1 MQSDNRS
8 RLAAVRLIAVLLAA
22 FALALAGAD
31 AWSQSSRTIKMIL
44 PFAPG
49 GPAYNAI
56 RILGQQ
62 IASTGG
68 PTIVVEPHPGAGTA
82 IGTELV
88 AGAVPDGNTLGIISN
103 SFVLLPQTRKVN
115 YDPLTDFAP
124 ICDLVDFPP
133 LIVVNSE
140 SPYRTLAD
148 FIDAA
153 HAQPGMLTLASIGP
167 ATVSHLT
174 VEMLKLRAKAD
185 IIFVP
190 YPGYSPGIE
199 ALLGSHVTAVLADY
213 SSLVEHLKAGK
224 LRALATTMPKRIDQL
239 PDVPT
244 VAESGYENFVAEFFV
259 GLVAPAKTPKETLS
273 QFADLFTAAMQPPD
287 IKAKLATLGLFP
299 SGICGGDFGTVLRKD
314 YDEYGRIIREANIK
328 ME

>member
-1 MQSDNRS
+1 MQSDSRA
-8 RLAAVRLIAVLLAA
+8 RLATILFAVIAWALMATAA
-22 FALALAGAD
+22 
-31 AWSQSSRTIKMIL
+31 WPQSNRTIKIIL

-62 IASTGG
+62 ISATGG
-68 PTIVVEPHPGAGTA
+68 PTIVAEPHPGAGTA

-88 AGAVPDGNTLGIISN
+88 AGATPDGNTLGIISN

-140 SPYRTLAD
+140 SPYHTLGD
-148 FIDAA
+148 FIAA
-153 HAQPGMLTLASIGP
+153 ARAQPGILTLASIGP

-174 VEMLKLRAKAD
+174 VERLKLRAKAD

-224 LRALATTMPKRIDQL
+224 LRALVTTMPKRIDQL

-244 VAESGYENFVAEFFV
+244 VAESGYKDFVAEFFV
-259 GLVAPAKTPKETLS
+259 GLVAPAKTPKQTLS
-273 QFADLFTAAMQPPD
+273 QLADLFTAAMQPPD
-287 IKAKLATLGLFP
+287 VKAKLATLGLFP

>member
-1 MQSDNRS
+1 MQRCS
-8 RLAAVRLIAVLLAA
+8 RTYFAAVMVAVIALS
-22 FALALAGAD
+22 FSGAD
-31 AWSQSSRTIKMIL
+31 AWSQSGKTIKVIL

-62 IASTGG
+62 ISATGG
-68 PTIVVEPHPGAGTA
+68 PTIVAEPHPGAGTA

-88 AGAVPDGNTLGIISN
+88 ATATPDGNTLGVISN

-124 ICDLVDFPP
+124 ICDVVDFPP

-140 SPYRTLAD
+140 SPYHTLND
-148 FIDAA
+148 LIAA
-153 HAQPGMLTLASIGP
+153 ARAQPGILTLASIGP

-174 VEMLKLRAKAD
+174 VERLKLRAKAD

-199 ALLGSHVTAVLADY
+199 ALLGSHVTAALADY
-213 SSLVEHLKAGK
+213 SSLVEHIKAGK
-224 LRALATTMPKRIDQL
+224 LRALATTMPARIDQL

-244 VAESGYENFVAEFFV
+244 VAESGYKDFVAEFFV
-259 GLVAPAKTPKETLS
+259 GLIAPAKTPKDTVS
-273 QFADLFTAAMQPPD
+273 QIGAMFTAAMQPPD
-287 IKAKLATLGLFP
+287 IKAKLAALGLFP
-299 SGICGGDFGTVLRKD
+299 NGTCGADFGAILRND
-314 YDEYGRIIREANIK
+314 YEEYGRVIREANIK

>member
-1 MQSDNRS
+1 MQCCS
-8 RLAAVRLIAVLLAA
+8 RMHFAAVMAAVV
-22 FALALAGAD
+22 ALALTGAD
-31 AWSQSSRTIKMIL
+31 AWPQSSGTIKVIL

-62 IASTGG
+62 ISATGG
-68 PTIVVEPHPGAGTA
+68 PTIVAEPHPGAGTA

-88 AGAVPDGNTLGIISN
+88 ATATPDGNTLGIISN

-124 ICDLVDFPP
+124 ICNLVDFPP

-140 SPYRTLAD
+140 TPYRTLAD
-148 FIDAA
+148 LIAA
-153 HAQPGMLTLASIGP
+153 ARAQPGILTLASIGP

-174 VEMLKLRAKAD
+174 VERLKLRAKAD

-199 ALLGSHVTAVLADY
+199 ALLGSHVTAALADY
-213 SSLVEHLKAGK
+213 SSLVEHIKAGK
-224 LRALATTMPKRIDQL
+224 LRALATTMPARIEQL

-244 VAESGYENFVAEFFV
+244 VAESGYKDFVAEFFV
-259 GLVAPAKTPKETLS
+259 GLIAPAKTPKDTVS
-273 QFADLFTAAMQPPD
+273 QIGAMFTAAMQPPD
-287 IKAKLATLGLFP
+287 IKAKLAALGLFP
-299 SGICGGDFGTVLRKD
+299 NGTCGADFAAILRKD
-314 YDEYGRIIREANIK
+314 YEEYGRVIREADIK

>member
-1 MQSDNRS
+1 MQRDSRT
-8 RLAAVRLIAVLLAA
+8 RLAAILVAA
-22 FALALAGAD
+22 MASALMASA
-31 AWSQSSRTIKMIL
+31 AWPQSNRTIKIIL

-62 IASTGG
+62 ISATGG
-68 PTIVVEPHPGAGTA
+68 PTIVAEPHPGAGTA

-88 AGAVPDGNTLGIISN
+88 ATATPDGTTLGVISN

-140 SPYRTLAD
+140 SPYHTLGD
-148 FIDAA
+148 LIAA
-153 HAQPGMLTLASIGP
+153 ARAQPGILTLASIGP

-174 VEMLKLRAKAD
+174 VERLKLLAKAD

-199 ALLGSHVTAVLADY
+199 ALLGSHVTAALADY
-213 SSLVEHLKAGK
+213 SSLVEHIKAGK
-224 LRALATTMPKRIDQL
+224 LRALATTMPARIEQL

-244 VAESGYENFVAEFFV
+244 VAESGYKDFVAEFFV
-259 GLVAPAKTPKETLS
+259 GLIAPAKTPKDTVT
-273 QFADLFTAAMQPPD
+273 QIGAMFTAAMQPPD
-287 IKAKLATLGLFP
+287 IKAKLAALGLFP
-299 SGICGGDFGTVLRKD
+299 NGTCGADFSAILRKD
-314 YDEYGRIIREANIK
+314 YEEYGRVIREANIK

>member
-1 MQSDNRS
+1 MQRDSRA
-8 RLAAVRLIAVLLAA
+8 RLAAILVAVIASTLMATAA
-22 FALALAGAD
+22 
-31 AWSQSSRTIKMIL
+31 WPQSNRTIKIVL

-62 IASTGG
+62 ISATGG

-88 AGAVPDGNTLGIISN
+88 ATATPDGSTLGVISN

-124 ICDLVDFPP
+124 ICNLVDFPP

-140 SPYRTLAD
+140 SPYHTLGD
-148 FIDAA
+148 LIAA
-153 HAQPGMLTLASIGP
+153 ARAQPGILTLASIGP

-174 VEMLKLRAKAD
+174 VERLKLRAKAD

-199 ALLGSHVTAVLADY
+199 ALLGSHVTAALADY
-213 SSLVEHLKAGK
+213 SSLVEHIKAGK
-224 LRALATTMPKRIDQL
+224 LRALATTMPARIDQL

-244 VAESGYENFVAEFFV
+244 VAESGYKDFVAEFFV
-259 GLVAPAKTPKETLS
+259 GLIAPAKTPKDTVS
-273 QFADLFTAAMQPPD
+273 QIAAMFTAAMQPPD
-287 IKAKLATLGLFP
+287 IKAKLAALGLFP
-299 SGICGGDFGTVLRKD
+299 NGTCGADFAAILRKD
-314 YDEYGRIIREANIK
+314 YEEYGRIIREANIK

>member
-1 MQSDNRS
+1 MQSDSRA
-8 RLAAVRLIAVLLAA
+8 RLATILFAVI
-22 FALALAGAD
+22 ALALMATA
-31 AWSQSSRTIKMIL
+31 AWPQSSRTIKIIL

-62 IASTGG
+62 ISATGG
-68 PTIVVEPHPGAGTA
+68 PTIVAEPHPGAGTA

-88 AGAVPDGNTLGIISN
+88 ATATPDGNTLGVISN

-124 ICDLVDFPP
+124 ICDVVDFPP

-140 SPYRTLAD
+140 SPYHTLGD
-148 FIDAA
+148 LIAA
-153 HAQPGMLTLASIGP
+153 ARAQPGILTLASIGP

-174 VEMLKLRAKAD
+174 VERLKLRAKAD

-244 VAESGYENFVAEFFV
+244 VAESGYKDFVAEFFV
-259 GLVAPAKTPKETLS
+259 GLVAPAKTPKQTLS
-273 QFADLFTAAMQPPD
+273 QLADLFTAAMQPPD
-287 IKAKLATLGLFP
+287 VKAKLATLGLFP
-299 SGICGGDFGTVLRKD
+299 SGICGGDFATVLRKD

>member
-1 MQSDNRS
+1 
-8 RLAAVRLIAVLLAA
+8 LAAMLIAAI
-22 FALALAGAD
+22 ALALMGTA
-31 AWSQSSRTIKMIL
+31 AWPQSNRTIKIIL

-62 IASTGG
+62 ISATGG

-88 AGAVPDGNTLGIISN
+88 STATPDGNTLGIISN

-140 SPYRTLAD
+140 SPYHTLGD
-148 FIDAA
+148 LIAA
-153 HAQPGMLTLASIGP
+153 ARAQPGILTLASIGP

-174 VEMLKLRAKAD
+174 VERLKLRAKVD

-199 ALLGSHVTAVLADY
+199 ALLGSHVTAALADY
-213 SSLVEHLKAGK
+213 SSLVEHIKAGK
-224 LRALATTMPKRIDQL
+224 LRPLATTMPARIDQL

-244 VAESGYENFVAEFFV
+244 VAESGYKDFVAEFFV
-259 GLVAPAKTPKETLS
+259 GLIAPAKTPKGTVS
-273 QFADLFTAAMQPPD
+273 QIAAMFTTAMQPPD
-287 IKAKLATLGLFP
+287 IKAKLAALGLFP
-299 SGICGGDFGTVLRKD
+299 NGTCGADFGAILHKD
-314 YDEYGRIIREANIK
+314 YEEYGRVIREANIK

>member
-1 MQSDNRS
+1 MQSDR
-8 RLAAVRLIAVLLAA
+8 RARMAAVLFAA
-22 FALALAGAD
+22 IALALMATA
-31 AWSQSSRTIKMIL
+31 AWPQSNRTIKIIL

-62 IASTGG
+62 ISATGG
-68 PTIVVEPHPGAGTA
+68 PTIVAEPHPGAGTA

-88 AGAVPDGNTLGIISN
+88 ATATPDGNTLGVISN

-124 ICDLVDFPP
+124 ICDVVDFPP

-140 SPYRTLAD
+140 SPYHTLGD
-148 FIDAA
+148 LIAA
-153 HAQPGMLTLASIGP
+153 ARAQPGILTLASIGP

-174 VEMLKLRAKAD
+174 VERLKLRAKAD

-199 ALLGSHVTAVLADY
+199 ALLGSHVTAALADY

-244 VAESGYENFVAEFFV
+244 VAESGYKDFVAEFFV
-259 GLVAPAKTPKETLS
+259 GLVAPAKTPKQALS
-273 QFADLFTAAMQPPD
+273 QLADLFTAAMQPPD
-287 IKAKLATLGLFP
+287 VKAKLATLGLFP

>member
-1 MQSDNRS
+1 MQRCS
-8 RLAAVRLIAVLLAA
+8 RTYFAAVMVAVI
-22 FALALAGAD
+22 ALAFSGGD
-31 AWSQSSRTIKMIL
+31 AWSQSGKTIKVIL
-44 PFAPG
+44 PFALG
-49 GPAYNAI
+49 GPAYNAM

-62 IASTGG
+62 ISATGG
-68 PTIVVEPHPGAGTA
+68 PTIVAEPHPGAGTA

-88 AGAVPDGNTLGIISN
+88 ATATPDGNTLGVISN

-124 ICDLVDFPP
+124 ICDVVDFPP

-140 SPYRTLAD
+140 SPYHTLGD
-148 FIDAA
+148 LIAA
-153 HAQPGMLTLASIGP
+153 ARAQPGILTLASIGP

-174 VEMLKLRAKAD
+174 VERLKLRAKAD

-199 ALLGSHVTAVLADY
+199 ALLGSHVTAALADY
-213 SSLVEHLKAGK
+213 SSLVEHIEAGK
-224 LRALATTMPKRIDQL
+224 LRALATTMPARIEQL

-244 VAESGYENFVAEFFV
+244 VAESGYKDFVAEFFV
-259 GLVAPAKTPKETLS
+259 GLIAPAKTPKDTVS
-273 QFADLFTAAMQPPD
+273 QIGAMFTAAMQPPD
-287 IKAKLATLGLFP
+287 VKAKLAALGLFP
-299 SGICGGDFGTVLRKD
+299 NGTCGADFSAILRKD
-314 YDEYGRIIREANIK
+314 YEEYGRVIREANIK

>member
-1 MQSDNRS
+1 MV
-8 RLAAVRLIAVLLAA
+8 AVI
-22 FALALAGAD
+22 ALAFSGAD
-31 AWSQSSRTIKMIL
+31 AWSQSGKTIKVIL

-62 IASTGG
+62 ISASGG

-88 AGAVPDGNTLGIISN
+88 ATATPDGNTLGVISN

-124 ICDLVDFPP
+124 ICDVVDFPP

-140 SPYRTLAD
+140 SPYRTLGD
-148 FIDAA
+148 LIAA
-153 HAQPGMLTLASIGP
+153 ARAQPGILTLASIGP

-174 VEMLKLRAKAD
+174 VERLKLRAKAD

-199 ALLGSHVTAVLADY
+199 ALLGSHVTAALADY
-213 SSLVEHLKAGK
+213 SSLVEHIKAGK
-224 LRALATTMPKRIDQL
+224 LRALATTMPARIDQL

-244 VAESGYENFVAEFFV
+244 VAESGYNDFVAEFFV
-259 GLVAPAKTPKETLS
+259 GLIAPAKTPKDTVS
-273 QFADLFTAAMQPPD
+273 QIGAMFSAAMQPPD
-287 IKAKLATLGLFP
+287 IKAKLAALGLFP
-299 SGICGGDFGTVLRKD
+299 NGTCGADFAAILRKD
-314 YDEYGRIIREANIK
+314 YEEYGLVIREANIK

>member
-1 MQSDNRS
+1 MQRDSRA
-8 RLAAVRLIAVLLAA
+8 RLAAVLVAVI
-22 FALALAGAD
+22 ALALMATA
-31 AWSQSSRTIKMIL
+31 AWPQSSRTIKIIL

-62 IASTGG
+62 ISATGG
-68 PTIVVEPHPGAGTA
+68 PTIVAEPHPGAGTA

-88 AGAVPDGNTLGIISN
+88 ATATPDGNTLGIISN

-140 SPYRTLAD
+140 SPYHTLGD
-148 FIDAA
+148 LIAA
-153 HAQPGMLTLASIGP
+153 ARAQPGILTLASIGP

-174 VEMLKLRAKAD
+174 VERLKLRAKAD

-199 ALLGSHVTAVLADY
+199 ALLGSHVTAALADY
-213 SSLVEHLKAGK
+213 SSLVEHIKAGK
-224 LRALATTMPKRIDQL
+224 LRALATTMPARIEQL

-244 VAESGYENFVAEFFV
+244 VAESGYKDFVAEFFV
-259 GLVAPAKTPKETLS
+259 GLVAPAKTPKQTLS
-273 QFADLFTAAMQPPD
+273 QLADLFTAAMQPPD
-287 IKAKLATLGLFP
+287 VKAKLATLGLFP
-299 SGICGGDFGTVLRKD
+299 SGICGGDFATVLRKD

>member
-1 MQSDNRS
+1 MQRCS
-8 RLAAVRLIAVLLAA
+8 RTYFAAVMVAVI
-22 FALALAGAD
+22 ALAFSGGD
-31 AWSQSSRTIKMIL
+31 AWSQSGKTIKVIL

-62 IASTGG
+62 ISATGG

-88 AGAVPDGNTLGIISN
+88 ATATPDGNTLGVISN

-124 ICDLVDFPP
+124 ICDVVDFPP

-140 SPYRTLAD
+140 SPYHTLGD
-148 FIDAA
+148 LIAA
-153 HAQPGMLTLASIGP
+153 ARAQPGILTLASIGP

-174 VEMLKLRAKAD
+174 VERLKLRAKAD

-199 ALLGSHVTAVLADY
+199 ALLGSHVTAALADY
-213 SSLVEHLKAGK
+213 SSLVEHIKAGK
-224 LRALATTMPKRIDQL
+224 LRALATTMPARIDQL

-244 VAESGYENFVAEFFV
+244 VAESGYKDFVAEFFV
-259 GLVAPAKTPKETLS
+259 GLIAPAKTPKDTVS
-273 QFADLFTAAMQPPD
+273 QIGAMFTAAMQSPD
-287 IKAKLATLGLFP
+287 IKAKLAALGLFP
-299 SGICGGDFGTVLRKD
+299 NGTCGADFAAILRKD
-314 YDEYGRIIREANIK
+314 YEEYGRVIREANIK

>member
-1 MQSDNRS
+1 MQGASRA
-8 RLAAVRLIAVLLAA
+8 RLAAILVAVI
-22 FALALAGAD
+22 ALALMATAS
-31 AWSQSSRTIKMIL
+31 WPQSNRTIKIIL

-62 IASTGG
+62 ISASGG

-88 AGAVPDGNTLGIISN
+88 STATPDGNTLGIISN

-140 SPYRTLAD
+140 SPYHTLGD
-148 FIDAA
+148 LIAA
-153 HAQPGMLTLASIGP
+153 ARAQPGILTLASIGP

-174 VEMLKLRAKAD
+174 VERLKLRAKVD

-199 ALLGSHVTAVLADY
+199 ALLGSHVTAALADY
-213 SSLVEHLKAGK
+213 SSLVEHIKAGK
-224 LRALATTMPKRIDQL
+224 LRALATTMPARIEQL

-244 VAESGYENFVAEFFV
+244 VAESGYKDFVAEFFV
-259 GLVAPAKTPKETLS
+259 GLIAPAKTPKDTVS
-273 QFADLFTAAMQPPD
+273 QIGVMFTAAMQPPE
-287 IKAKLATLGLFP
+287 IKAKLAALGLFP
-299 SGICGGDFGTVLRKD
+299 NGTCGADFAAILRKD
-314 YDEYGRIIREANIK
+314 YEEYGRVIREANIK

>member
-1 MQSDNRS
+1 MRGDSRA
-8 RLAAVRLIAVLLAA
+8 RLAAILIAAI
-22 FALALAGAD
+22 ALALMGTA
-31 AWSQSSRTIKMIL
+31 AWPQSNRTIKIIL

-68 PTIVVEPHPGAGTA
+68 PAIVVEPHPGAGTA

-88 AGAVPDGNTLGIISN
+88 STATPDGNTLGIISN

-124 ICDLVDFPP
+124 ICNLVDFPP

-140 SPYRTLAD
+140 SPYHTLGD
-148 FIDAA
+148 LIAA
-153 HAQPGMLTLASIGP
+153 ARAQPGVLTLASIGP

-174 VEMLKLRAKAD
+174 VERLKLRAKVD

-199 ALLGSHVTAVLADY
+199 ALLGAHVTAALADY
-213 SSLVEHLKAGK
+213 SSLVEHIKAGK
-224 LRALATTMPKRIDQL
+224 LRALATTMPARIEQL

-244 VAESGYENFVAEFFV
+244 VAESGYKDFVAEFFV
-259 GLVAPAKTPKETLS
+259 GLIAPAKTPKDTVA
-273 QFADLFTAAMQPPD
+273 QIGAMFTTAMQPPD
-287 IKAKLATLGLFP
+287 IKAKLAALGLFP
-299 SGICGGDFGTVLRKD
+299 NATCGADFAAILRSD
-314 YDEYGRIIREANIK
+314 YEEYGRVIREANIK

>member
-1 MQSDNRS
+1 MQRDSRA
-8 RLAAVRLIAVLLAA
+8 RLAAILVAVIASAMIATAA
-22 FALALAGAD
+22 
-31 AWSQSSRTIKMIL
+31 WPQSNRTIKIIL

-56 RILGQQ
+56 RVLGQQ
-62 IASTGG
+62 ISATGG
-68 PTIVVEPHPGAGTA
+68 PTIVAEPHPGAGTA

-88 AGAVPDGNTLGIISN
+88 STATPDGNTLGVISN

-140 SPYRTLAD
+140 SPYHMLGD
-148 FIDAA
+148 LIAA
-153 HAQPGMLTLASIGP
+153 ARAQPGILTLASIGP

-174 VEMLKLRAKAD
+174 VERLKLRAKVD

-190 YPGYSPGIE
+190 YPGYSPAIE
-199 ALLGSHVTAVLADY
+199 ALLGSHVTSALADY
-213 SSLVEHLKAGK
+213 SSLVEHIKAGK
-224 LRALATTMPKRIDQL
+224 LRALATTMPARIDQL

-244 VAESGYENFVAEFFV
+244 IAESGYKDFVAEFFV
-259 GLVAPAKTPKETLS
+259 GLIAPAKTPKDTVS
-273 QFADLFTAAMQPPD
+273 QIGAMFTAAMQPPD
-287 IKAKLATLGLFP
+287 IKAKLAALGLFP
-299 SGICGGDFGTVLRKD
+299 NGTCGADFAAILRKD
-314 YDEYGRIIREANIK
+314 YEEYGRVIREANIK

>member
-1 MQSDNRS
+1 
-8 RLAAVRLIAVLLAA
+8 LAAILVAVIAS
-22 FALALAGAD
+22 ALMATV
-31 AWSQSSRTIKMIL
+31 AWPQSNRTIKIIL

-62 IASTGG
+62 IASIGG

-88 AGAVPDGNTLGIISN
+88 STATPDGTTLGVISN

-124 ICDLVDFPP
+124 ICNLVDFPP

-140 SPYRTLAD
+140 SPYHTLGD
-148 FIDAA
+148 LIAA
-153 HAQPGMLTLASIGP
+153 ARAQPGVLTLASIGP

-174 VEMLKLRAKAD
+174 VERLKLRAKAD

-199 ALLGSHVTAVLADY
+199 ALLGAHVTAALADY
-213 SSLVEHLKAGK
+213 SSLVEHIKSGK
-224 LRALATTMPKRIDQL
+224 LRALATTMPARIDQL

-244 VAESGYENFVAEFFV
+244 VAESGYKDFVAEFFV
-259 GLVAPAKTPKETLS
+259 GLIAPAKTPKDTVA
-273 QFADLFTAAMQPPD
+273 QIGAMFTTAMQPPD
-287 IKAKLATLGLFP
+287 IKAKLAALGLFP
-299 SGICGGDFGTVLRKD
+299 NGTCGADFGAILRKD
-314 YDEYGRIIREANIK
+314 YEEYGRVIREANIK

>member
-1 MQSDNRS
+1 MQRRM
-8 RLAAVRLIAVLLAA
+8 RLAGIFIALT
-22 FALALAGAD
+22 ALASAGVQ
-31 AWSQSSRTIKMIL
+31 AWSQSSRTVKIIL

-56 RILGQQ
+56 RILGQE
-62 IASTGG
+62 IATRGG

-88 AGAVPDGNTLGIISN
+88 ANSLPDGNTLGIISN

-115 YDPLTDFAP
+115 YDPLNDFAP

-133 LIVVNSE
+133 LIVVNTD

-148 FIDAA
+148 LIAAA
-153 HAQPGMLTLASIGP
+153 HAQPGVLTLASIGP

-199 ALLGSHVTAVLADY
+199 ALLGAHVTAALADY
-213 SSLVEHLKAGK
+213 SSLVEFLKAGK
-224 LRALATTMPKRIDQL
+224 LRALATTMPKRIAQL

-244 VAESGYENFVAEFFV
+244 VAESGYKDFVAEFFV
-259 GLVAPAKTPKETLS
+259 GLVAPAKTPKETLA
-273 QFADLFTAAMQPPD
+273 QFAAMFTAAMEPAD
-287 IKAKLATLGLFP
+287 VKAKLAALGLFP
-299 SGICGGDFGTVLRKD
+299 SATCGADFAAVLRDD
-314 YDEYGRIIREANIK
+314 YNEYGRIIREANIK

>member
-1 MQSDNRS
+1 MQGNSRA
-8 RLAAVRLIAVLLAA
+8 RLAAILVAVI
-22 FALALAGAD
+22 ALASMATA
-31 AWSQSSRTIKMIL
+31 AWPQSNRTIKVIL

-88 AGAVPDGNTLGIISN
+88 STATPDGNTLGVISN

-124 ICDLVDFPP
+124 ICNLVDFPP

-140 SPYRTLAD
+140 SPYHTLGD
-148 FIDAA
+148 LIAA
-153 HAQPGMLTLASIGP
+153 ARAQPGVLTLASIGP

-174 VEMLKLRAKAD
+174 VERLKLRAKAD

-199 ALLGSHVTAVLADY
+199 ALLGSHVTAALADY
-213 SSLVEHLKAGK
+213 SSLVEQIKAGK
-224 LRALATTMPKRIDQL
+224 LRALATTMPARIDQL

-244 VAESGYENFVAEFFV
+244 VAESGYKDFVAEFFV
-259 GLVAPAKTPKETLS
+259 GLIAPAKTPKDTVA
-273 QFADLFTAAMQPPD
+273 QIGAMFTTAMQPPD
-287 IKAKLATLGLFP
+287 IKAKLAALGLFP
-299 SGICGGDFGTVLRKD
+299 NGTCGADFGAILRKD
-314 YDEYGRIIREANIK
+314 YEEYGRVIREANIK

>member
-1 MQSDNRS
+1 MQSDSRA
-8 RLAAVRLIAVLLAA
+8 RLATILFAVI
-22 FALALAGAD
+22 ALALMATV
-31 AWSQSSRTIKMIL
+31 AWPQSNRTIKIIL

-68 PTIVVEPHPGAGTA
+68 PTIVAEPHPGAGTA

-88 AGAVPDGNTLGIISN
+88 ATATPDGNTLGIISN

-140 SPYRTLAD
+140 SPYHTLSD
-148 FIDAA
+148 LIAA
-153 HAQPGMLTLASIGP
+153 ARAQPGILTLASIGP

-174 VEMLKLRAKAD
+174 VERLKLRAKAD

-244 VAESGYENFVAEFFV
+244 VAESGYKDFVAEFFV
-259 GLVAPAKTPKETLS
+259 GLVAPAKTPKQTLS
-273 QFADLFTAAMQPPD
+273 QFADLFTAAMRPPD
-287 IKAKLATLGLFP
+287 VKAKLATLGLFP
-299 SGICGGDFGTVLRKD
+299 SGICGSDFGAVLRKD
-314 YDEYGRIIREANIK
+314 HDEYGRIMREANIK

>member
-1 MQSDNRS
+1 MQCCS
-8 RLAAVRLIAVLLAA
+8 RTHFAAVMFAVIALA
-22 FALALAGAD
+22 FACAD
-31 AWSQSSRTIKMIL
+31 ARSQSGKTIKVIL

-62 IASTGG
+62 ISATGG

-88 AGAVPDGNTLGIISN
+88 ATATPDGNTLGVISN

-115 YDPLTDFAP
+115 YDPLKDFAP
-124 ICDLVDFPP
+124 ICDIVDFPP
-133 LIVVNSE
+133 LIVVNSA
-140 SPYRTLAD
+140 SPYRTLD
-148 FIDAA
+148 DLIGAA
-153 HAQPGMLTLASIGP
+153 RAQPGILTLASIGP

-174 VEMLKLRAKAD
+174 VERLKLRAKAD

-199 ALLGSHVTAVLADY
+199 ALLGSHVTAALADY
-213 SSLVEHLKAGK
+213 SSLVEHIKAGK
-224 LRALATTMPKRIDQL
+224 LRALATTMPARIEQL

-244 VAESGYENFVAEFFV
+244 VAESGYKDFVAEFFV
-259 GLVAPAKTPKETLS
+259 GLIAPAKTPKDTVA
-273 QFADLFTAAMQPPD
+273 QIGAMFTAAMQPPD
-287 IKAKLATLGLFP
+287 IKAKLAALGLFP
-299 SGICGGDFGTVLRKD
+299 NGTCGADFTAVLRKD
-314 YDEYGRIIREANIK
+314 YEEYGRVIREANIK

>member
-1 MQSDNRS
+1 MQSDSRA
-8 RLAAVRLIAVLLAA
+8 RLATILFAVIAWALMATAA
-22 FALALAGAD
+22 
-31 AWSQSSRTIKMIL
+31 WPQSSRTIKIIL

-62 IASTGG
+62 ISATGG
-68 PTIVVEPHPGAGTA
+68 PTIVAEPHPGAGTA

-88 AGAVPDGNTLGIISN
+88 ATATPDGNTLGVISN

-124 ICDLVDFPP
+124 ICDVVDFPP

-140 SPYRTLAD
+140 SPYHTLGD
-148 FIDAA
+148 LIAA
-153 HAQPGMLTLASIGP
+153 ARAQPGILTLASIGP

-174 VEMLKLRAKAD
+174 IERLKLRAKAD

-244 VAESGYENFVAEFFV
+244 VAESGYKDFVAEFFV
-259 GLVAPAKTPKETLS
+259 GLVAPAKTPKQTLS
-273 QFADLFTAAMQPPD
+273 QLADLFTAAMQPPD
-287 IKAKLATLGLFP
+287 VKAKLATLGLFP
-299 SGICGGDFGTVLRKD
+299 SGICGGDFATVLRKD

>member
-1 MQSDNRS
+1 MQSDR
-8 RLAAVRLIAVLLAA
+8 RARMAAVLFAVI
-22 FALALAGAD
+22 ALALMATA
-31 AWSQSSRTIKMIL
+31 AWPQSNRTIKIIL

-62 IASTGG
+62 ISATGG
-68 PTIVVEPHPGAGTA
+68 PTIAAEPHPGAGTA
-82 IGTELV
+82 IGTEPV
-88 AGAVPDGNTLGIISN
+88 ATATPDGNTLGVISN

-124 ICDLVDFPP
+124 ICDVVDFPP

-140 SPYRTLAD
+140 SPYHTLGD
-148 FIDAA
+148 LIAA
-153 HAQPGMLTLASIGP
+153 ARAQPGILTLASIGP

-174 VEMLKLRAKAD
+174 VERLKLRAKAD
-185 IIFVP
+185 IIFAP

-244 VAESGYENFVAEFFV
+244 VAESGYKDFVAEFFV
-259 GLVAPAKTPKETLS
+259 GLVAPAKTPKQALS
-273 QFADLFTAAMQPPD
+273 QLADLFTAAMQPPD
-287 IKAKLATLGLFP
+287 VKAKLATLGLFP

>member
-1 MQSDNRS
+1 MQRCS
-8 RLAAVRLIAVLLAA
+8 RTYFAAVMVAVI
-22 FALALAGAD
+22 ALAFSGGD
-31 AWSQSSRTIKMIL
+31 AWSQSGKTIKVIL

-62 IASTGG
+62 ISATGG
-68 PTIVVEPHPGAGTA
+68 PTIVAEPHPGAGTA

-88 AGAVPDGNTLGIISN
+88 ATATPDGNTLGVISN

-124 ICDLVDFPP
+124 ICDVVDFPP

-140 SPYRTLAD
+140 SPYHTLGD
-148 FIDAA
+148 LIAA
-153 HAQPGMLTLASIGP
+153 ARAQPGILTLASIGP

-174 VEMLKLRAKAD
+174 VERLKLRAKAD

-199 ALLGSHVTAVLADY
+199 ALLGSHVTAALADY
-213 SSLVEHLKAGK
+213 SSLVEHIKAGK
-224 LRALATTMPKRIDQL
+224 LRALATTMPARIDQL

-244 VAESGYENFVAEFFV
+244 VAESGYNDFVVEFFV
-259 GLVAPAKTPKETLS
+259 GLIAPAKTPKDTVS
-273 QFADLFTAAMQPPD
+273 QIGAMFTAAMQPPD
-287 IKAKLATLGLFP
+287 IKAKLAALGLFP
-299 SGICGGDFGTVLRKD
+299 NGTCGADFAAILRKD
-314 YDEYGRIIREANIK
+314 YEEYGRVIREANIK

>member
-1 MQSDNRS
+1 MQRCS
-8 RLAAVRLIAVLLAA
+8 RTYFAAVMVAVI
-22 FALALAGAD
+22 ALAFSGGD
-31 AWSQSSRTIKMIL
+31 AWSQSGKTIKVIL

-62 IASTGG
+62 ISATGG

-88 AGAVPDGNTLGIISN
+88 ATATPDGNTLGVISN

-124 ICDLVDFPP
+124 ICDVVDFPP

-140 SPYRTLAD
+140 SPYHTLGD
-148 FIDAA
+148 LIAA
-153 HAQPGMLTLASIGP
+153 ARAQPGILTLASIGP

-174 VEMLKLRAKAD
+174 VERLKLRAKAD

-199 ALLGSHVTAVLADY
+199 ALLGSHVTAALADY
-213 SSLVEHLKAGK
+213 SSLVEHIKAGK
-224 LRALATTMPKRIDQL
+224 LRALATTMPARIDQL

-244 VAESGYENFVAEFFV
+244 VAESGYKDFFAEFFV
-259 GLVAPAKTPKETLS
+259 GLIAPAKTPKDTVS
-273 QFADLFTAAMQPPD
+273 QIGAMFMAAMQPPD
-287 IKAKLATLGLFP
+287 IKAKLAALGLFP
-299 SGICGGDFGTVLRKD
+299 NGTCGADFAAILHKD
-314 YDEYGRIIREANIK
+314 YEEYGRIIREANIK

>member
-1 MQSDNRS
+1 MQRCS
-8 RLAAVRLIAVLLAA
+8 RTYFAAVMVAVI
-22 FALALAGAD
+22 ALAFSGGD
-31 AWSQSSRTIKMIL
+31 AWSQSGKTIKVIL

-62 IASTGG
+62 ISATGG

-88 AGAVPDGNTLGIISN
+88 ATATPDGNTLGVISN

-124 ICDLVDFPP
+124 ICDVVDFPP

-140 SPYRTLAD
+140 SPYHTLGD
-148 FIDAA
+148 LIAA
-153 HAQPGMLTLASIGP
+153 ARAQPGILTLASIGP

-174 VEMLKLRAKAD
+174 VERLKLRAKAD

-199 ALLGSHVTAVLADY
+199 ALLGSHVTAALADY
-213 SSLVEHLKAGK
+213 SSLVEHIKAGK
-224 LRALATTMPKRIDQL
+224 LRALATTMPARIEQL

-244 VAESGYENFVAEFFV
+244 VAESGYKDFVAEFFV
-259 GLVAPAKTPKETLS
+259 GLIAPAKTPKDTVS
-273 QFADLFTAAMQPPD
+273 QIGAMFTAAMQPPD
-287 IKAKLATLGLFP
+287 VKAKLAALGLFP
-299 SGICGGDFGTVLRKD
+299 NGTCGADFSAILRKD
-314 YDEYGRIIREANIK
+314 YEEYGRVIREANIK

>member
-1 MQSDNRS
+1 
-8 RLAAVRLIAVLLAA
+8 LAAIVVAVIALVLMATAA
-22 FALALAGAD
+22 
-31 AWSQSSRTIKMIL
+31 WPQSNRAIKIIL

-88 AGAVPDGNTLGIISN
+88 ATATPDGNTLGVISN

-124 ICDLVDFPP
+124 ICNLVDFPP

-140 SPYRTLAD
+140 SPYRTLVD
-148 FIDAA
+148 LIAA
-153 HAQPGMLTLASIGP
+153 ARAQPGILTLASVGP
-167 ATVSHLT
+167 ATVSQLAF
-174 VEMLKLRAKAD
+174 EMLKLRAKID
-185 IIFVP
+185 MTFVP

-199 ALLGSHVTAVLADY
+199 ALLGSHVTAALADY
-213 SSLVEHLKAGK
+213 SSLVEHIKAGK
-224 LRALATTMPKRIDQL
+224 LRALATTMPARIDQL

-244 VAESGYENFVAEFFV
+244 VAESGYKDFVAEFFV
-259 GLVAPAKTPKETLS
+259 GLIAPAKTPKDTVS
-273 QFADLFTAAMQPPD
+273 QIGAMFTAAMQPPD
-287 IKAKLATLGLFP
+287 IKAKLAALGLFP
-299 SGICGGDFGTVLRKD
+299 NGTCGADFAAVLRKD
-314 YDEYGRIIREANIK
+314 YEEYGRVIREANIK

>member
-1 MQSDNRS
+1 MQGDSRA
-8 RLAAVRLIAVLLAA
+8 RLAAILVAVVV
-22 FALALAGAD
+22 LALMATA
-31 AWSQSSRTIKMIL
+31 AWPQSNRTIKIIL

-103 SFVLLPQTRKVN
+103 SFVLLPQTRKLN
-115 YDPLTDFAP
+115 YDPLNDLVG

-140 SPYRTLAD
+140 SPYHTLGD
-148 FIDAA
+148 LIAA
-153 HAQPGMLTLASIGP
+153 ARAQPGILTLASIGP

-174 VEMLKLRAKAD
+174 VERLKLRAKAD

-199 ALLGSHVTAVLADY
+199 ALLGSHVTAALADY
-213 SSLVEHLKAGK
+213 SSLVEHIKAGK
-224 LRALATTMPKRIDQL
+224 LRALATTMPARIDQL

-244 VAESGYENFVAEFFV
+244 VAESGYKDFAAEFFV
-259 GLVAPAKTPKETLS
+259 GLIAPAKTPKDTVS
-273 QFADLFTAAMQPPD
+273 QIGTMFTAAMQPPD
-287 IKAKLATLGLFP
+287 IKAKLAALGLFP
-299 SGICGGDFGTVLRKD
+299 NGTCGADFGAILRKD
-314 YDEYGRIIREANIK
+314 YEEYGRVIREANIK

>member
-1 MQSDNRS
+1 MQGDGRA
-8 RLAAVRLIAVLLAA
+8 RLAAILAA
-22 FALALAGAD
+22 VIVLASMATA
-31 AWSQSSRTIKMIL
+31 AWPQSNRTIKIIL

-88 AGAVPDGNTLGIISN
+88 STATADGTALGVISN

-115 YDPLTDFAP
+115 YDPLADFAP
-124 ICDLVDFPP
+124 ICNLVDFPP

-140 SPYRTLAD
+140 SPYHSLGD
-148 FIDAA
+148 LIAA
-153 HAQPGMLTLASIGP
+153 ARAQPGVLTLASIGP

-174 VEMLKLRAKAD
+174 VERLKLRAKAD

-199 ALLGSHVTAVLADY
+199 ALLGSHVTAALADY
-213 SSLVEHLKAGK
+213 SSLVEHIKAGK
-224 LRALATTMPKRIDQL
+224 PRALATTMPARIAQL

-244 VAESGYENFVAEFFV
+244 VAESGYKDFVAEFFV
-259 GLVAPAKTPKETLS
+259 GLIAPAKTPKDTVS
-273 QFADLFTAAMQPPD
+273 QIGAMFTAAMQPPD
-287 IKAKLATLGLFP
+287 IKAKLAALGLFP
-299 SGICGGDFGTVLRKD
+299 NGTCGADFAAILRKD
-314 YDEYGRIIREANIK
+314 YEEYGRVIREANIK

>member
-1 MQSDNRS
+1 MQRGSPA
-8 RLAAVRLIAVLLAA
+8 RLAAILAA
-22 FALALAGAD
+22 VIALALITTAALP
-31 AWSQSSRTIKMIL
+31 QSNRTIKIIL

-62 IASTGG
+62 ISASGG
-68 PTIVVEPHPGAGTA
+68 PSIVVEPHPGAGTA

-88 AGAVPDGNTLGIISN
+88 STATPDGNTLGVISN

-124 ICDLVDFPP
+124 ICDVVDFPP

-140 SPYRTLAD
+140 SPYHTLGD
-148 FIDAA
+148 LIGAA
-153 HAQPGMLTLASIGP
+153 RAQPGILTLASIGP

-174 VEMLKLRAKAD
+174 VERLKLRAKAD

-199 ALLGSHVTAVLADY
+199 ALLGSHVTAALADY
-213 SSLVEHLKAGK
+213 SSLVEHIKAGK
-224 LRALATTMPKRIDQL
+224 LRALATTMPARIDQL

-244 VAESGYENFVAEFFV
+244 VAESGYQDFVAEFFV
-259 GLVAPAKTPKETLS
+259 GLIAPAKTPKDTVA
-273 QFADLFTAAMQPPD
+273 QIGAMFTAAMQPPD
-287 IKAKLATLGLFP
+287 IKAKLAALGLFP
-299 SGICGGDFGTVLRKD
+299 NGTCGADFAAILRND
-314 YDEYGRIIREANIK
+314 YEEYGRIIREANIK

>member
-1 MQSDNRS
+1 MQRDSRA
-8 RLAAVRLIAVLLAA
+8 RLAAILVAVI
-22 FALALAGAD
+22 ALALTATA
-31 AWSQSSRTIKMIL
+31 AWPQSNRTIKIIL

-62 IASTGG
+62 ISATGG
-68 PTIVVEPHPGAGTA
+68 PTIVAEPHPGAGTA

-88 AGAVPDGNTLGIISN
+88 ATATPDGNTLGVISN

-140 SPYRTLAD
+140 SPYHTLGD
-148 FIDAA
+148 LIAA
-153 HAQPGMLTLASIGP
+153 ARAQPGILTLASIGP

-174 VEMLKLRAKAD
+174 VERLKLLAKAD

-199 ALLGSHVTAVLADY
+199 ALLGSHVTAALADY
-213 SSLVEHLKAGK
+213 SSLVEHIKAGK
-224 LRALATTMPKRIDQL
+224 LRALATTMPVRIEQL
-239 PDVPT
+239 PGVPT
-244 VAESGYENFVAEFFV
+244 VAESGYKDFVAEFFV
-259 GLVAPAKTPKETLS
+259 GLIAPAKTPKDTVS
-273 QFADLFTAAMQPPD
+273 QIGAMFTAAMQLPD
-287 IKAKLATLGLFP
+287 IKAKLAALGLFP
-299 SGICGGDFGTVLRKD
+299 NGTCGADFAAILRKD
-314 YDEYGRIIREANIK
+314 YEEYGRVIREANIK

>member
-1 MQSDNRS
+1 MQGDSRA
-8 RLAAVRLIAVLLAA
+8 RLAAILVAVI
-22 FALALAGAD
+22 ALASMATA
-31 AWSQSSRTIKMIL
+31 AWPQSNRTIKIIL

-49 GPAYNAI
+49 GPAYNAT

-62 IASTGG
+62 ISATGG

-88 AGAVPDGNTLGIISN
+88 STATPDGNTLGVISN

-124 ICDLVDFPP
+124 ICNLVDFPP
-133 LIVVNSE
+133 LIVVSSE
-140 SPYRTLAD
+140 SPYHTLGD
-148 FIDAA
+148 LITAA
-153 HAQPGMLTLASIGP
+153 RAQPGILTLASIGP

-174 VEMLKLRAKAD
+174 VERLKLRAKAD

-199 ALLGSHVTAVLADY
+199 ALLGSHVTAALADY
-213 SSLVEHLKAGK
+213 SSLVEHIKSGK
-224 LRALATTMPKRIDQL
+224 LRALATTMPARIEQL

-244 VAESGYENFVAEFFV
+244 VAEAGYNFVAEFFV
-259 GLVAPAKTPKETLS
+259 GLIAPAKTPKDTVA
-273 QFADLFTAAMQPPD
+273 QIGAMFTTAMQPSD
-287 IKAKLATLGLFP
+287 IKAKLAALGLFP
-299 SGICGGDFGTVLRKD
+299 NGTCGADFGAILRKD
-314 YDEYGRIIREANIK
+314 YEEYGRVIREANIK

>member
-1 MQSDNRS
+1 MQRDSRA
-8 RLAAVRLIAVLLAA
+8 RLAAILVAVIASAMMATAA
-22 FALALAGAD
+22 
-31 AWSQSSRTIKMIL
+31 WPQSNRTIKIIL

-62 IASTGG
+62 ISATGG

-88 AGAVPDGNTLGIISN
+88 ANATPDGNTLGIISN

-140 SPYRTLAD
+140 SPYHTLGD
-148 FIDAA
+148 LIAA
-153 HAQPGMLTLASIGP
+153 ARARPGILTLASIGP

-174 VEMLKLRAKAD
+174 VERLKLRAKAD

-190 YPGYSPGIE
+190 YPGYSPEIE

-244 VAESGYENFVAEFFV
+244 VDESGYKDFVAEFFV

-287 IKAKLATLGLFP
+287 VKAKLATLGLFP
-299 SGICGGDFGTVLRKD
+299 SGICGGDFGAVLRKD
-314 YDEYGRIIREANIK
+314 HDEYGRIIREANIK
-328 ME
+328 M